1 MSSTFQVDL
10 SDFTELEERL
20 AEYQGNSEK
29 VINNVLL
36 GQGAEEIMKSINILI
51 PVSSRKLTKS
61 HKKHAKNIS
70 KNLIRKEVQG
80 QPLAVVVKSNS
91 STRYLYFP
99 DDGKKKKKHAGQQH
113 FMFRGAENAREKVMR
128 LCLEGLAEI

>member
-36 GQGAEEIMKSINILI
+36 GQGAEEIMKSINVLI
-51 PVSSRKLTKS
+51 P
-61 HKKHAKNIS
+61 A
-70 KNLIRKEVQG
+70 VQG
-80 QPLAVVVKSNS
+80 ICTFLTMVLIQKNTQDS
-91 STRYLYFP
+91 SISCSEVLKMP
-99 DDGKKKKKHAGQQH
+99 EKK
-113 FMFRGAENAREKVMR
+113 
-128 LCLEGLAEI
+128 